1 MINRYFVMGILFW
14 GGGTN
19 LYPAYGKK
27 KIPIT

>member
-14 GGGTN
+14 GGTN